1 MRLILLGPPGAGKGT
16 QAVRLAE
23 RYRVPHISTG
33 DMFRAALAEGTEL
46 GLKAKSYMEKGVLV
60 PDEVTIGI
68 VRERLSKPDVA
79 AGFVLDGFPR
89 TVPQA
94 EALDAILS
102 ERKSPLDAVVNIT
115 ASRTELIRRLT
126 GRRVCRQCGRVYH
139 MVTDPPEDGARCRVC
154 GGEVYQRPDDTEETV
169 VKRLTTFEQETKPLI
184 DYYTKKGIIITV
196 DGDRDIGVVF
206 REITEDLDRKVGRR

>member
-16 QAVRLAE
+16 QAVRLTE

-46 GLKAKSYMEKGVLV
+46 GLAAKSYMEKGVLV
-60 PDEVTIGI
+60 PDEVTVGI
-68 VRERLSKPDVA
+68 VRERLGKPDA
-79 AGFVLDGFPR
+79 QSGFLLDGFPR

-102 ERKSPLDAVVNIT
+102 ERKSPLDAVVSIT
-115 ASRTELIRRLT
+115 ASRAELIKRLT

-139 MVTDPPEDGARCRVC
+139 IVTDPPEDGVRCRVC
-154 GGEVYQRPDDTEETV
+154 GGEVYQRADDTEETV

-184 DYYTKKGIIITV
+184 DYYTKKGILITV
-196 DGDRDIGVVF
+196 DGDRDIDLVF
-206 REITEDLDRKVGRR
+206 REITDALDHKVGRG